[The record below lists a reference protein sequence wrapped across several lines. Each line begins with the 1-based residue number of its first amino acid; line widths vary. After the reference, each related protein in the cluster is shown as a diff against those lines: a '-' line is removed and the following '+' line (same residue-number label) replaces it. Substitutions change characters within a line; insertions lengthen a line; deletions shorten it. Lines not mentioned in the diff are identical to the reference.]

1 VAVVSHDVGVASDR
15 AGGNRLLLRR
25 LMIHCPESGVS
36 TDTGFELS
44 SVPTIGRARQF
55 LAECMECGDDHAW
68 QIDEAFLE

>member
-1 VAVVSHDVGVASDR
+1 
-15 AGGNRLLLRR
+15 
-25 LMIHCPESGVS
+25 MIHCPESGVS